1 MPPRRLG
8 SMLKRLRN
16 KRGFTQEALA
26 RKVGVHRV
34 YIAQIEAQTK
44 TPSLGMLERL
54 AKALGVRV
62 TRLLE

>member
-1 MPPRRLG
+1 
-8 SMLKRLRN
+8 MLKRLRN

-26 RKVGVHRV
+26 RKVGVHQV

-44 TPSLGMLERL
+44 TPSLGVLERL
-54 AKALGVRV
+54 AKALGVKV